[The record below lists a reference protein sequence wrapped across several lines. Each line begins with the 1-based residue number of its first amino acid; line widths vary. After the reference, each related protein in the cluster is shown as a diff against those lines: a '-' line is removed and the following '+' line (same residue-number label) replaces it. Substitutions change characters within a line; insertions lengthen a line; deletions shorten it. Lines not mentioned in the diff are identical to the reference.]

1 MIGDFTV
8 APTPTC
14 FLRGT
19 RIMTDRGARAIETL
33 AIGDRVLSWKTGE
46 YRPIRWIGRRTVRTG
61 DLLTEEGRRV
71 HLPVL
76 IRRDAFAEN
85 SPSRD
90 LYISPGHGL
99 LVRTFGIAVRHLIN
113 GTTVRQVDDVQT
125 IEYFHIELDSHDG
138 VYAENVV
145 AETYLEADNRHAY
158 DNADEY
164 ERLYPGDDPRAQE
177 PCVRIDVPTDF
188 LDAIRERLNER
199 AARLKDAVPV

>member
-1 MIGDFTV
+1 M
-8 APTPTC
+8 APPPIPTC

-46 YRPIRWIGRRTVRTG
+46 HRPIRRIGCRTIRTA
-61 DLLTEEGRRV
+61 DLLTAEERRV

-76 IRRDAFAEN
+76 VRRDAFAEN
-85 SPSRD
+85 SPSCD

-99 LVRTFGIAVRHLIN
+99 PVRTFGIAVRHLIN

-125 IEYFHIELDSHDG
+125 IEFFHIELDSHD
-138 VYAENVV
+138 VVDAENVV
-145 AETYLEADNRHAY
+145 AETCLEADNRHAH

-164 ERLYPGDDPRAQE
+164 ERLCPGDAPRMQQ
-177 PCVRIDVPTDF
+177 PCVDIDVPTDF
-188 LDAIRERLNER
+188 LDTVRERLNER
-199 AARLKDAVPV
+199 AALLMEDAPI